1 MAWLKLPTG
10 SVADCRTLPL
20 IPIVCARPIATIVL
34 PDCAAVCSLFE
45 TATGRRPQAI
55 PGKPNRLMLESVFAR
70 HNVAPHEVALVG
82 DRLYTDIRM
91 ARDAGAVAVLT
102 LTGET
107 KRADVDNCPA
117 SNAPISSSRIWRA
130 RETAGIGTH

>member
-1 MAWLKLPTG
+1 
-10 SVADCRTLPL
+10 
-20 IPIVCARPIATIVL
+20 VL
-34 PDCAAVCSLFE
+34 PDCAAVCALFE

-70 HNVAPHEVALVG
+70 HNLSPREVALVG

-91 ARDAGAVAVLT
+91 ARDAGAVGILT

-107 KRADVDNCPA
+107 KRADVESCPQ
-117 SNAPISSSRIWRA
+117 NQRPEIIVNDLGELA
-130 RETAGIGTH
+130 RLIQTVRNL